1 MIVDVHTHV
10 GVRLTERDKKFF
22 VGVPGYTDYLRSFT
36 DGMSFEKYWEAMHT
50 VDKAIIVNGRYDP
63 DQPKSLNDEVAKIAE
78 THSEKLIAFCSV
90 MPDEESPARE
100 VRRCVNELGMRGV
113 KLYPVLQRYP
123 PNHRKY
129 YPIYDVAQEMGVPVV
144 FHMGTH
150 FFPDCRLEYTK
161 PLLLE
166 EVALDFP
173 NLKILCAHL
182 GHPWVEDC
190 IMLVRKAPNVYADIS
205 GLMLPGGK
213 RTFSVVY
220 RGLVLAYEYGAL
232 DKILFGSD
240 YPINTPGNCIE
251 ILKNINHFT
260 KNTDLPKIPDEAI
273 RNILEEN
280 WKNIIKI

>member
-1 MIVDVHTHV
+1 
-10 GVRLTERDKKFF
+10 
-22 VGVPGYTDYLRSFT
+22 
-36 DGMSFEKYWEAMHT
+36 
-50 VDKAIIVNGRYDP
+50 
-63 DQPKSLNDEVAKIAE
+63 
-78 THSEKLIAFCSV
+78 
-90 MPDEESPARE
+90 
-100 VRRCVNELGMRGV
+100 
-113 KLYPVLQRYP
+113 
-123 PNHRKY
+123 
-129 YPIYDVAQEMGVPVV
+129 
-144 FHMGTH
+144 
-150 FFPDCRLEYTK
+150 
-161 PLLLE
+161 
-166 EVALDFP
+166 
-173 NLKILCAHL
+173 
-182 GHPWVEDC
+182 
-190 IMLVRKAPNVYADIS
+190 MLVRKAPNVYADIS